1 LKFHLDGKY
10 TIQAPPDKVFS
21 SLSNPEFMVSC
32 IPDLQSHTIV
42 DQDHFNAKVKVG
54 IGLVRG
60 SVEMKFAMSEKT
72 APKHAKLVGDGSG
85 AGSKMHI
92 ESTLD
97 LIPEGSGTSLSWAAD
112 ADLSGLMAGIG
123 GPVLKSQSEKQVN
136 QIFTNIKSKLES

>member
-1 LKFHLDGKY
+1 MKFRLDGKF

-21 SLSNPEFMVSC
+21 SLSNPDFMVTC
-32 IPDLQSHTIV
+32 IPDLQSSTVI

-60 SVEMKFAMSEKT
+60 SVEMKFAMAEKT
-72 APKHAKLVGDGSG
+72 PPTHAKLIGDGSG
-85 AGSKMHI
+85 AGSKMHL
-92 ESTLD
+92 ESVFD
-97 LIPEGSGTSLSWAAD
+97 LSPENSATTISWSAD

-136 QIFTNIKSKLES
+136 QIFANIKTKLET